1 MVRRDEG
8 GSHVPRFRSNERGD
22 GAKRRHRYGEAI
34 RAQRERRG
42 MSVAD
47 AADVF
52 GYSTSAWSRYEN
64 GSPIPPSLP
73 AQLDEA
79 FGTHGMFVVLWE
91 MVKDEAHP
99 DRYQDYMRE
108 EARALEIFEYAPYWI
123 PGLLQT
129 AEYATATYAAAAPDA
144 TSDEIEWM
152 VALRLGRQ
160 ERLKGDAPPFLSAV
174 LDEAVIR
181 RMIGGPKVMRD
192 QLASLLPLVDTSR
205 SLLQIAP
212 FSRGERST
220 LGGPLILLTL
230 PDDGRMAYLEGIAN
244 GQIIDEP
251 AAVRAHQR
259 AYDRVRAEA
268 LTPGETA
275 DVITAAIKEYET

>member
-1 MVRRDEG
+1 
-8 GSHVPRFRSNERGD
+8 
-22 GAKRRHRYGEAI
+22 
-34 RAQRERRG
+34 

-47 AADVF
+47 AAEVF

-91 MVKDEAHP
+91 MVKEEAHP

-129 AEYATATYAAAAPDA
+129 KAYAHAAHAATTPDA
-144 TSDEIEWM
+144 TADEIEWKI
-152 VALRLGRQ
+152 ALRMDRQ
-160 ERLKGDAPPFLSAV
+160 ERLRGDDAPFLSAV

-181 RMIGGPKVMRD
+181 RVIGGPEVMRD
-192 QLASLLPLVDTSR
+192 QLASLLPLVDTRHSM
-205 SLLQIAP
+205 LQIAP
-212 FSRGERST
+212 FARGGRST
-220 LGGPLILLTL
+220 LGGPLIVLTL
-230 PDDGRMAYLEGIAN
+230 PDGGRMAYLEGMVN
-244 GQIIDEP
+244 GQILDDP
-251 AAVRAHQR
+251 SAARAYQR
-259 AYDRVRAEA
+259 AYDRLRAEA

-275 DVITAAIKEYET
+275 DLITAAIKEYEP

>member
-1 MVRRDEG
+1 M
-8 GSHVPRFRSNERGD
+8 PRFRSSDLGD
-22 GAKRRHRYGEAI
+22 GAKRRHRYGQAI

-42 MSVAD
+42 LSVAD

-64 GSPIPPSLP
+64 GSPIPVGLP
-73 AQLDEA
+73 ARLDEV
-79 FGTHGMFVVLWE
+79 FGTHGMFAVLWK

-108 EARALEIFEYAPYWI
+108 EARALEIFEYAPYWF

-129 AEYATATYAAAAPDA
+129 AAYAHAAHVATAPDA
-144 TSDEIEWM
+144 TDDEIEWKI
-152 VALRLGRQ
+152 ALRMDRQ
-160 ERLKGDAPPFLSAV
+160 ERLHGDDAPFLSAV

-181 RMIGGPKVMRD
+181 RMVGNPKVMRE
-192 QLASLLPLVDTSR
+192 QLASLLPLVDTRHSM
-205 SLLQIAP
+205 LQIAP
-212 FSRGERST
+212 FARGGRST

-230 PDDGRMAYLEGIAN
+230 PDNSRMAYLEGIAN
-244 GQIIDEP
+244 GQILDEP
-251 AAVRAHQR
+251 MAVRAHQR

-275 DVITAAIKEYET
+275 DLIMAAIKEYE

>member
-1 MVRRDEG
+1 M
-8 GSHVPRFRSNERGD
+8 PRFRANDPGEH
-22 GAKRRHRYGEAI
+22 AKRLHRFGQAI
-34 RAQRERRG
+34 RRQRERRG
-42 MSVAD
+42 LSVAET
-47 AADVF
+47 ADLF

-64 GSPIPPSLP
+64 GSPIPPKLP

-79 FGTHGMFVVLWE
+79 FGTHGMFTILWE
-91 MVKDEAHP
+91 AIKDEAFP

-108 EARALEIFEYAPYWI
+108 ETGALEIFEYAPYWI

-129 AEYATATYAAAAPDA
+129 RAYAHAAHVATTPDA
-144 TSDEIEWM
+144 TADEIEWKLD
-152 VALRLGRQ
+152 LRMGRQ
-160 ERLKGDAPPFLSAV
+160 ERLRGDDGPFISAV

-181 RMIGGPKVMRD
+181 RVIGGAQVMRE
-192 QLASLLPLVDTSR
+192 QLRSLLPLVDTGQ

-212 FSRGERST
+212 FVRGGRCA

-230 PDDGRMAYLEGIAN
+230 PDGGRMAYLEGVVN
-244 GQIIDEP
+244 GQIVEDP
-251 AAVRAHQR
+251 ATVRAHQR

-275 DVITAAIKEYET
+275 DLITAAIKEYET

>member
-1 MVRRDEG
+1 MA
-8 GSHVPRFRSNERGD
+8 RFRANDRGD
-22 GAKRRHRYGEAI
+22 GAKRRHRYGQAI

-64 GSPIPPSLP
+64 GSPIPVGLP
-73 AQLDEA
+73 ARLDEM
-79 FGTHGMFVVLWE
+79 FGTQGMFAVLWE
-91 MVKDEAHP
+91 VVKDETHP

-108 EARALEIFEYAPYWI
+108 EARALEIFEYAPYRI

-129 AEYATATYAAAAPDA
+129 SAYANAVYAAAAPEA
-144 TSDEIEWM
+144 TAEEIDWK

-160 ERLKGDAPPFLSAV
+160 DRLKGDDPPFMSVV

-181 RMIGGPKVMRD
+181 RTVGGPKVMRD

-205 SLLQIAP
+205 SVLQIAP
-212 FSRGERST
+212 FTRGERGALS
-220 LGGPLILLTL
+220 GPLILLTL
-230 PDDGRMAYLEGIAN
+230 PDLGRMAYLEGISN
-244 GQIIDEP
+244 GQILDDP

-275 DVITAAIKEYET
+275 DLIMAAIKECE